1 MDAIKYVIDAIAI
14 VIGGKL
20 VVGLASA
27 AIKAGTFAA
36 AQAAGAAASL
46 ATVSAVT
53 LGLGAAAVAVGLA
66 YMISSM
72 NEGVDQVSEKIQGA
86 TKIGDGVIS
95 PSGGLL
101 ISGPKGSFITDPSDQ
116 VVAAPNAASM
126 VGGGGGISRADIDAI
141 ANRPIAVNV
150 QANTDTLLRL
160 QTAQSQYGAPNSFA

>member
-1 MDAIKYVIDAIAI
+1 MMDSATSVQDAA
-14 VIGGKL
+14 
-20 VVGLASA
+20 
-27 AIKAGTFAA
+27 
-36 AQAAGAAASL
+36 
-46 ATVSAVT
+46 
-53 LGLGAAAVAVGLA
+53 
-66 YMISSM
+66 
-72 NEGVDQVSEKIQGA
+72 
-86 TKIGDGVIS
+86 IS

-126 VGGGGGISRADIDAI
+126 LGGGGGISRADIDAI

>member
-1 MDAIKYVIDAIAI
+1 MSDAASKSASSAASIPIVGFGLAVGAAIA
-14 VIGGKL
+14 
-20 VVGLASA
+20 
-27 AIKAGTFAA
+27 TFAA
-36 AQAAGAAASL
+36 LKGMMNDATSVQDAA
-46 ATVSAVT
+46 
-53 LGLGAAAVAVGLA
+53 
-66 YMISSM
+66 
-72 NEGVDQVSEKIQGA
+72 
-86 TKIGDGVIS
+86 IS

-141 ANRPIAVNV
+141 ANRPISVNV